1 MTSSLPLESTVRG
14 PPTPEK
20 LQGICSHSKNHLAFQ
35 AILLVILLQTKV
47 KRKYPDSGTSLAV
60 HGLGLH
66 APAAGEAGLIPG
78 RGTKRLPAARTIN
91 VCLPTLAPHLPD
103 GPGGPVCTYQSFA
116 ALSKVFL

>member
-66 APAAGEAGLIPG
+66 APTAGEAGLIPG
-78 RGTKRLPAARTIN
+78 PGTKRLHAARTITY
-91 VCLPTLAPHLPD
+91 VSELWLPTCLMDQVVQSAPIRA
-103 GPGGPVCTYQSFA
+103 S
-116 ALSKVFL
+116 